1 MTKLEHCLENA
12 IVALEEGKDFDTW
25 LYEERGRGNIH
36 AWGNSDAVLTDASVI
51 DVKDIWELA
60 SYVQFVVVQN
70 VKSAGYNKWLKEN
83 PYILG
88 IDLDR
93 SQKAD
98 RLEPEHIYKP
108 EQSPMCEE
116 WDSGADGIKSAA
128 YDKIYGDFNKKKE

>member
-51 DVKDIWELA
+51 DVKDIWEMA
-60 SYVQFVVVQN
+60 NYVQFIIVQN

-83 PYILG
+83 PYLNEYY
-88 IDLDR
+88 
-93 SQKAD
+93 QKAD
-98 RLEPEHIYKP
+98 RKESKVPDPLTSRIY
-108 EQSPMCEE
+108 S
-116 WDSGADGIKSAA
+116 
-128 YDKIYGDFNKKKE
+128 DFNKKKE